1 MILSCVLCNKKIDFY
16 PLVFPDR
23 GVKVLC
29 VRKNFHY
36 NFVLGSMEDYLKCRS
51 LKVFKYLIH
60 ASDRVSG
67 RFFFQT
73 EYSRQILA
81 LVFLK
86 FNIYFFDFLFI
97 LCASLQCCM
106 CIITNVTIFRLASV
120 LNVYLE

>member
-1 MILSCVLCNKKIDFY
+1 MISIGLAHLLSFIRLMILSCVLCNKKIDFY

-67 RFFFQT
+67 RFFFK
-73 EYSRQILA
+73 RNIPD
-81 LVFLK
+81 K
-86 FNIYFFDFLFI
+86 F
-97 LCASLQCCM
+97 
-106 CIITNVTIFRLASV
+106 
-120 LNVYLE
+120 